1 MTKADESI
9 AEATFPLANLES
21 ALMSYLKTPAQLEE
35 PFDTSNIPKISRE
48 QAAAEVPRKWEAIRP
63 SIQAYALTPYLGPVA
78 LDIVAPTPTPQEASQ
93 PSAANIQ
100 SLYTAQLQAV
110 PELEPY
116 GPVLRSST
124 KPVALTESETE
135 YVVTAVKHIFKEHI
149 VFQVRL

>member
-1 MTKADESI
+1 MD
-9 AEATFPLANLES
+9 
-21 ALMSYLKTPAQLEE
+21 
-35 PFDTSNIPKISRE
+35 SNCGFT
-48 QAAAEVPRKWEAIRP
+48 
-63 SIQAYALTPYLGPVA
+63 LTRIVLDIGPVA
-78 LDIVAPTPTPQEASQ
+78 LDIVAPSPTAAETSQ

-149 VFQVRL
+149 VFQVRFPLCKCLMTPR